1 MPLDGL
7 NGRFNVVT
15 SDLTRSNSGNM
26 FYGLLL
32 NMVSGG
38 DVATLSDLDANFEII
53 ETYYQRQGL
62 QQSSSGTL
70 FDNFIVQ
77 GIGAT
82 PLMANYESLIVEF
95 SIANQA
101 QLDAIMDTLR
111 VVYPQ
116 PTVWSSHPMIALT
129 PEGRRLMDALADPE
143 IQELAWEEHGFRSG
157 LIGVTNDPGVLEI
170 TGIPAQVTSVMNLPQ
185 AQAMQMMVEGL
196 R

>member
-26 FYGLLL
+26 SYGLLL